1 VSWRVRAERARSYEI
16 RVAEPLL
23 DVGNETLL
31 VGGAVPG
38 RRFVVLDDGVPPEWR
53 SALERY
59 FAAHAIVAHI
69 MPVPGGESFKD
80 VDSVLRVIARLD
92 EFGLDRRNEPVIA
105 IGGGAILD
113 SVGLAAS
120 LYRRGVPF
128 IRVPS
133 TLLAFVDAAVGIK
146 TAVNFGSRKN
156 LIGSFE
162 PPLAVL
168 LDRALL
174 RSLPEAE
181 IASGLGEILK
191 LGLGCDR
198 ELFERLEAGAG
209 RFGAGAFT
217 DCGDAELLYRAISV
231 MLAELEPNLFEE
243 DLSRA
248 VDLGHTFSQAFELQA
263 GRQAARHGE
272 AVALDLNLSA
282 VIASRRGILVD
293 TDLARLTRLTQRLNL
308 PTSVPEIGPEELWQ
322 AVTDRTRHRA
332 GRQRIPLPDAIGSC
346 AFVDDLTIREVA
358 ASLDVLRGLWPAGQ
372 RPVAPLVPTPGDG
385 AACPAS

>member
-1 VSWRVRAERARSYEI
+1 
-16 RVAEPLL
+16 
-23 DVGNETLL
+23 VG
-31 VGGAVPG
+31 
-38 RRFVVLDDGVPPEWR
+38 
-53 SALERY
+53 
-59 FAAHAIVAHI
+59 
-69 MPVPGGESFKD
+69 
-80 VDSVLRVIARLD
+80 SVLRVIAGFD

-174 RSLPEAE
+174 RSLPGAE

-191 LGLGCDR
+191 LGLGCDS

-217 DCGDAELLYRAISV
+217 GRADTELLFRAISV
-231 MLAELEPNLFEE
+231 MLAELEPNLFED
-243 DLSRA
+243 DLCRA
-248 VDLGHTFSQAFELQA
+248 ADLGHTFSQAFELRA

-282 VIASRRGILVD
+282 VIASRRGILAD
-293 TDLARLTRLTQRLNL
+293 TALARLTRLTQRLNL
-308 PTSVPEIGPEELWQ
+308 PTNVPEIGPEELWR

-332 GRQRIPLPDAIGSC
+332 GRQRMPLPDAIGSC
-346 AFVDDLTIREVA
+346 AFVDDVTITEVA

-372 RPVAPLVPTPGDG
+372 RPVAPLVPTSGDE

>member
-1 VSWRVRAERARSYEI
+1 VRAEQARSYEI

-23 DVGNETLL
+23 DIGNEALL
-31 VGGAVPG
+31 AGGAVPG
-38 RRFVVLDDGVPPEWR
+38 RRFVVLDDGIPPRWR
-53 SALERY
+53 FALERY
-59 FAAHAIVAHI
+59 FAAHGIVAHI
-69 MPVPGGESFKD
+69 MPVPGGESVKD
-80 VDSVLRVIARLD
+80 VDSVLRVIAALD
-92 EFGLDRRNEPVIA
+92 EFGLDRRNEPVIG

-113 SVGLAAS
+113 SAGLAAS

-174 RSLPEAE
+174 RSLPAAE

-191 LGLGCDR
+191 LGLGCDT

-217 DCGDAELLYRAISV
+217 DRGDTELLFRAISV
-231 MLAELEPNLFEE
+231 MLAQLEPNLFED
-243 DLSRA
+243 DLCRA

-282 VIASRRGILVD
+282 VIASRRGILAGPAL
-293 TDLARLTRLTQRLNL
+293 TRLTRLTRRLNL
-308 PTSVPEIGPEELWQ
+308 PTTVPEIGPEELWQ

-332 GRQRIPLPDAIGSC
+332 GRQRVPLPDAIGSC
-346 AFVDDLTIREVA
+346 VFVDDLTISEVA
-358 ASLDVLRGLWPAGQ
+358 ASLDVLRGLWPVDQ
-372 RPVAPLVPTPGDG
+372 RPIAPLVPTSGDE

>member
-1 VSWRVRAERARSYEI
+1 MRAERARSYEI
-16 RVAEPLL
+16 RIAEPLL
-23 DVGNETLL
+23 DIGNEALL
-31 VGGAVPG
+31 AGGAVPG
-38 RRFVVLDDGVPPEWR
+38 RRFVVLDDGIPRAWR
-53 SALERY
+53 FALERY
-59 FAAHAIVAHI
+59 FAAHGIVAHI

-80 VDSVLRVIARLD
+80 VDSVLRVIGALD

-105 IGGGAILD
+105 IGGGAVLD
-113 SVGLAAS
+113 SAGLAAS

-191 LGLGCDR
+191 LGLGCDS

-209 RFGAGAFT
+209 GFGAGAFT
-217 DCGDAELLYRAISV
+217 DRSDIELLFRAISV
-231 MLAELEPNLFEE
+231 MLAELEPNLFED
-243 DLSRA
+243 DLGRA
-248 VDLGHTFSQAFELQA
+248 VDLGHTFSQAFELQT
-263 GRQAARHGE
+263 GRQSARHGE

-282 VIASRRGILVD
+282 VIASRRGILAGPA
-293 TDLARLTRLTQRLNL
+293 LARLTRLTQQLNL
-308 PTSVPEIGPEELWQ
+308 PTTVPEIGPEELWQ

-358 ASLDVLRGLWPAGQ
+358 ASLDVLRGLWPADQ
-372 RPVAPLVPTPGDG
+372 RPVPPRGPTSGDE
-385 AACPAS
+385 AVCPAS

>member
-1 VSWRVRAERARSYEI
+1 VRAEQARSYEI

-23 DVGNETLL
+23 DIGNEALL
-31 VGGAVPG
+31 AGGAVPG
-38 RRFVVLDDGVPPEWR
+38 RRFVVLDDGIPPGWR
-53 SALERY
+53 FALERY
-59 FAAHAIVAHI
+59 FAAHGIVAHI
-69 MPVPGGESFKD
+69 MPVPGGESVKD
-80 VDSVLRVIARLD
+80 VDSVLRVIAALD
-92 EFGLDRRNEPVIA
+92 EFGLDRRNEPVIG

-113 SVGLAAS
+113 SAGLAAS

-174 RSLPEAE
+174 RSLPAAE

-191 LGLGCDR
+191 LGLGCDT

-217 DCGDAELLYRAISV
+217 DRGDTELLFRAISV
-231 MLAELEPNLFEE
+231 MLAQLEPNLFED
-243 DLSRA
+243 DLCRA

-282 VIASRRGILVD
+282 VIASRRGIL
-293 TDLARLTRLTQRLNL
+293 AGPALTRLT
-308 PTSVPEIGPEELWQ
+308 GPEELWQ

-332 GRQRIPLPDAIGSC
+332 GRQRVPLPDAIGSC
-346 AFVDDLTIREVA
+346 VFVDDLTISEVA
-358 ASLDVLRGLWPAGQ
+358 ASLDVLRGLWPVDQ
-372 RPVAPLVPTPGDG
+372 RPIAPLVPTSGDE